1 MVCGA
6 VLRLGCGRRPLV
18 AWARIFAFAVG
29 TFLGNSRRAAAIQPT
44 LRTRPGS
51 NGSPAMVALFASSF
65 EHFLYVFIL
74 YGGIVVI
81 DELLLQPVIMR
92 RTAQVP
98 IWTSLIVPIPLS
110 ILLGFR

>member
-1 MVCGA
+1 
-6 VLRLGCGRRPLV
+6 
-18 AWARIFAFAVG
+18 
-29 TFLGNSRRAAAIQPT
+29 
-44 LRTRPGS
+44 
-51 NGSPAMVALFASSF
+51 
-65 EHFLYVFIL
+65 VFIL

-110 ILLGFR
+110 ILLGFRGLLLAAPLLAVIFAYRAHWKRADTSMPRRTPPDQ